1 MNEIINTKK
10 KKMLIFHPVLA
21 TYRIDQFNFLN
32 EIYDLEVVFLFDQM
46 WNFKM
51 DQNKISEQC
60 KFKCSYLLSGP
71 QYKNRLFRFGMYK
84 KIKQIKP
91 DIILG
96 YEYSF
101 TTQYLLLLK
110 KLGIIKQRVGSF
122 IDDSLDI
129 CLNVQSKARK
139 YARNNSV
146 NRLDFLVVMSGEV
159 ADFYCVNFNLEQEN
173 VIISPILQFPER
185 LRRNPEII
193 EDIAKDYMIDYN
205 LKGKKVLLFVGR
217 FIPEKA
223 LDLFIKTA
231 SNFFREKDDCLFIIV
246 GEGSESE
253 NLKSIVIDEKL
264 VDKVLFPGKFQFEK
278 LYAWYL
284 TSSGFVLPSLSET
297 FGAVVNEA
305 LIFGL
310 TVLCSK
316 YAGASS
322 LINTFNGHIFN
333 PLDKSETLYKLELFY
348 NQINPVDEVS
358 LANKPSLI
366 DDHRNNLIK
375 EWGKL
380 KCVK

>member
-10 KKMLIFHPVLA
+10 MKMLIFHPVLA

-46 WNFKM
+46 WNFRM

-185 LRRNPEII
+185 LRRNPEVI
-193 EDIAKDYMIDYN
+193 ENIAKDYIIEYN

-231 SNFFREKDDCLFIIV
+231 SHFFREKDDCLFIIV

-253 NLKSIVIDEKL
+253 NLKSIVTDEKL
-264 VDKVLFPGKFQFEK
+264 IDKVIFPGKFQFEK

-322 LINTFNGHIFN
+322 LINTYNGHIFN

-358 LANKPSLI
+358 LANKRSLI

>member
-10 KKMLIFHPVLA
+10 MKMLIFHPVLA

-322 LINTFNGHIFN
+322 LINTYNGHIFN

-358 LANKPSLI
+358 LANKRSLI

>member
-185 LRRNPEII
+185 LRRNPEVI
-193 EDIAKDYMIDYN
+193 ENIAKDYIIEYN

-231 SNFFREKDDCLFIIV
+231 SHFFREKDDCLFIIV

-253 NLKSIVIDEKL
+253 NLKSIVTDEKL
-264 VDKVLFPGKFQFEK
+264 IDKVIFPGKFQFEK

-322 LINTFNGHIFN
+322 LINTYNGHIFN

-358 LANKPSLI
+358 LANKRSLI
-366 DDHRNNLIK
+366 NDHRNNLIK

>member
-1 MNEIINTKK
+1 MNEIINLKK

-322 LINTFNGHIFN
+322 LINTYNGHIFN

-358 LANKPSLI
+358 LANKRSLI

>member
-1 MNEIINTKK
+1 MNEIINTNK

-51 DQNKISEQC
+51 DQSKISEQC
-60 KFKCSYLLSGP
+60 KFKTSYLLSGP

-84 KIKQIKP
+84 KIKQVKP
-91 DIILG
+91 DIVLG

-110 KLGIIKQRVGSF
+110 KLGVINQRVGSF

-129 CLNVQSKARK
+129 CINVQSKVRK
-139 YARNNSV
+139 YARNNTV
-146 NRLDFLVVMSGEV
+146 NSLDFLVVMSGEV

-185 LRRNPEII
+185 LRRNSEII
-193 EDIAKDYMIDYN
+193 ESIAKKYISDYN

-231 SNFFREKDDCLFIIV
+231 SSFLREREDCIFILV
-246 GEGSESE
+246 GEGSEFE
-253 NLKSIVIDEKL
+253 NLKSIVSDEKL
-264 VDKVLFPGKFQFEK
+264 VDKVLFPGKFQFEE

-310 TVLCSK
+310 KVFCSK

-322 LINTFNGHIFN
+322 LINSYNGHIFN
-333 PLDKSETLYKLELFY
+333 PLDKSETLYKLELFF
-348 NQINPVDEVS
+348 NQINPVDEVE

-366 DDHRNNLIK
+366 DNHRNNLIK